1 MAHALGAKVIVLQ
14 SHPAW
19 AAARRRARER
29 SEAIRRHP
37 SFLAQQRGIAHGD
50 IGQPRNRLPVLDD
63 NSREQ
68 ISGAC
73 GDRRR

>member
-19 AAARRRARER
+19 AARRARER

-37 SFLAQQRGIAHGD
+37 SCLAQQRGIAQGD
-50 IGQPRNRLPVLDD
+50 IGQPRNRLPEPEAVLDD
-63 NSREQ
+63 NSRE
-68 ISGAC
+68 
-73 GDRRR
+73 RR